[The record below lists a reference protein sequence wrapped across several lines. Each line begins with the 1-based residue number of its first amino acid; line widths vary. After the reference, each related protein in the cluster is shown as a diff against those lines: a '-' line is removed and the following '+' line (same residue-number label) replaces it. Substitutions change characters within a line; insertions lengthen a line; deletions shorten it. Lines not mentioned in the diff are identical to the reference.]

1 MADQVTKLE
10 RLLNLVALFFAARE
24 PVPFSEIVGR
34 VAGYDDDAAPDAH
47 EKRFVRDRADLAAL
61 GVETEFVS
69 DGAGG
74 GGYRVAAERTFLR
87 RTVFTEADAAMLS
100 VAARAG
106 GAALG
111 GGPLADAL
119 RGALRK
125 LAADLPASAPP
136 SACDEPSAPLGE
148 LAGPT
153 DGGALVA
160 VAEAAAAER
169 RVRFKYTRGGAGRPV
184 RRTVSPYGL
193 GRSDGAW
200 YLVGWCHERRAIRCF
215 KLARIVGAP
224 TPAEGRAVPE
234 DAPPEGFRLED
245 HLPGGG
251 DGPSEEVEATVRV
264 RGGAER
270 AVLRAAGA
278 PRPLRTEDGAAEYAV
293 RVRNVEAFAAE
304 VVARGGAVE
313 VASPAELRRATREY
327 AAALAAAQTRRGA
340 P

>member
-1 MADQVTKLE
+1 MAGEGSRRGRRVTSARAVADQVTKLE

-136 SACDEPSAPLGE
+136 SACDEPSAPLNVTVVTPFRKVRKPPPVPS
-148 LAGPT
+148 AMP
-153 DGGALVA
+153 
-160 VAEAAAAER
+160 AAE
-169 RVRFKYTRGGAGRPV
+169 P
-184 RRTVSPYGL
+184 
-193 GRSDGAW
+193 
-200 YLVGWCHERRAIRCF
+200 
-215 KLARIVGAP
+215 
-224 TPAEGRAVPE
+224 
-234 DAPPEGFRLED
+234 
-245 HLPGGG
+245 
-251 DGPSEEVEATVRV
+251 
-264 RGGAER
+264 
-270 AVLRAAGA
+270 
-278 PRPLRTEDGAAEYAV
+278 
-293 RVRNVEAFAAE
+293 
-304 VVARGGAVE
+304 VVAPV
-313 VASPAELRRATREY
+313 SI
-327 AAALAAAQTRRGA
+327 
-340 P
+340 